1 MDSPTPRVFYK
12 SYNTTNTTE
21 TIYVSAPGEEAP
33 ADGWRCPYCMI
44 VTDGDKPPAVGMFWE
59 YPQADPQEV
68 KDGRIILSDGLFFP
82 DFEFY
87 DYFASPD
94 GKVEFDNVG
103 LNIDCDNNDDDIIN
117 LWIST
122 TEIFDMLCDEDEC
135 VTSFEA

>member
-1 MDSPTPRVFYK
+1 
-12 SYNTTNTTE
+12 
-21 TIYVSAPGEEAP
+21 
-33 ADGWRCPYCMI
+33 MI

-94 GKVEFDNVG
+94 GKVEFDNAG
-103 LNIDCDNNDDDIIN
+103 LNIYCGKNDDDIIN
-117 LWIST
+117 L
-122 TEIFDMLCDEDEC
+122 
-135 VTSFEA
+135 